1 MDRFLFENRFES
13 GGPPTAE
20 SPPPEKI
27 EAEDFEKEILPGY
40 SEEELQAARQES
52 FANGLSQGLE
62 EGRAAALGAIES
74 HICQTTDALAQ
85 KLSALFQEREDDRE
99 KILAQSRE
107 LVLTV
112 LNKLLPTLQQSQ
124 ALAEVTRIV
133 SESLARL
140 PDEPRLCLYVHPDLC
155 PTMTDW
161 LDKLIQ
167 QGGFDGKMTV
177 RPDPQKA
184 LGDVHIEWANGGAE
198 RTMAQV
204 QNRIFA
210 LINTAFPT
218 NTAPEVESTPETTSS
233 PPDKA
238 PDDDGEP

>member
-1 MDRFLFENRFES
+1 MDRFLFENSFEN
-13 GGPPTAE
+13 GGPLPAE
-20 SPPPEKI
+20 APPPEES
-27 EAEDFEKEILPGY
+27 EAEDIAEEVLPSY
-40 SEEELQAARQES
+40 SEEDLHAARQES

-62 EGRAAALGAIES
+62 EGRVAALGAIENQ
-74 HICQTTDALAQ
+74 ICQTTDALAQ
-85 KLSALFQEREDDRE
+85 SLPALFQEREDDRE

-124 ALAEVTRIV
+124 ALAEVKRIV

-140 PDEPRLCLYVHPDLC
+140 PDEPRLCLHLHPDLC
-155 PTMTDW
+155 PAMTDW
-161 LDKLIQ
+161 LDKLTQ
-167 QGGFDGKMTV
+167 QAGFDGKMTV

-184 LGDVHIEWANGGAE
+184 PGDVHIEWTNGGAE

-210 LINTAFPT
+210 LIEAAFPT
-218 NTAPEVESTPETTSS
+218 SAASEIEATPDATDA
-233 PPDKA
+233 PPDENGD
-238 PDDDGEP
+238 PQ

>member
-1 MDRFLFENRFES
+1 MDRFLFENSFES
-13 GGPPTAE
+13 GRPPPTEA
-20 SPPPEKI
+20 PPPI
-27 EAEDFEKEILPGY
+27 ETDDIEEELPPSY
-40 SEEELQAARQES
+40 SEEELHAARQES

-62 EGRAAALGAIES
+62 EGRVAALGAIENQ
-74 HICQTTDALAQ
+74 ICQTTDALAQ
-85 KLSALFQEREDDRE
+85 SLPTLFQDREDDRK

-124 ALAEVTRIV
+124 ALAEVERV
-133 SESLARL
+133 VGESLARL
-140 PDEPRLCLYVHPDLC
+140 PDEPRLCLHLHPDLC
-155 PTMTDW
+155 PAMTDW
-161 LDKLIQ
+161 IDNLTQ

-184 LGDVHIEWANGGAE
+184 PGDVHIEWANGGAE

-210 LINTAFPT
+210 LIDAAFPT
-218 NTAPEVESTPETTSS
+218 NATPEIEVRPEASEIPLDETS
-233 PPDKA
+233 
-238 PDDDGEP
+238 DDDGEPQ